1 MTRRKI
7 VDKMPHR
14 LTETD
19 PLGGVTT
26 YAYNGRHQV
35 LSARDALGHTTINS
49 YDANGNLL
57 DTADPLGKK
66 TVYTY
71 NTQGLPL
78 TVTDPLNGTTTFKY
92 DATGHVTSQ
101 TDALNNVTS
110 FTYDANGNKLTQAVT
125 RTRSDGTLE
134 TLTTSFVYDGDN
146 RVTKTTNPDGTFT
159 RVLYNAIGK
168 QSDTF
173 DPLNRPTHYDYDVN
187 GRLTKVTHRDLTFET
202 YAYDANDRKIS
213 MLDRASRQTLYEY
226 DVVGRL
232 KKTTAPDL
240 SFTQAVYD
248 AAGRTTQTIDAL
260 KNSTFY
266 GYDDADRPTS
276 VTDAA
281 GKISTFAYDA
291 AGNQTSMTDAL
302 QHTTTFVYDAA
313 NRRTQT
319 IYHDKSTDSVAY
331 DALGRQI
338 AKTDQAGKSTQF
350 AYDAVGRLSSVAQFL
365 NNVPLVTSYGYDEIG
380 NRISQTDANG
390 HVTRFAYDQLGRRAS
405 RTLPVGQSESYAYD
419 AAGNLISRKDFN
431 GHATTFTYDNMNRL
445 AQKTADAFF
454 STGTCAPVAGLPVC
468 GATLVTYSYTA
479 TGRRQSMTD
488 AAGSTTYSY
497 DSRDRLLTKATTF
510 GTLTYTYD
518 VAGNALTLKSSNVGG
533 ASMTYTYDP
542 LNRVASV
549 TDVSG
554 ATSYSYDAVGNL
566 AGYTYPNGVSTSYS
580 YDPLN
585 RLINMQSN
593 CGTGAGCGVPGTAI
607 ASYGYTLGAAGNR
620 LSVSELSGRA
630 VTYGYDD
637 LYRLTSENVSGDPG
651 GKNGAVSY
659 TFDSVGNR
667 TQRNSTLPA
676 VVDTGLLNYDA
687 NDRTAADP
695 YDANGNLLQSGAG
708 GNVYDFE
715 NRVVRAG
722 GVSLVYDGDGNRVK
736 ETVAGVTTSY
746 LVADQNLTGYA
757 QVMDELQGGT
767 VSRSYTYGLSL
778 INQRLTANGQGLSF
792 FGFDGHGSVRY
803 LTSSTAT
810 VTDTY
815 DFDAFGNLISSTG
828 STPNNYLF
836 AGEQF
841 DSALGIY
848 YNRARYY
855 DQRIGRFWTMDTL
868 EGSIDEPLS
877 LHHYVYASGNPPNR
891 RDPSGFEDIAS
902 LSVAEGISDQLDSV
916 TAQAEQA
923 LGRKAVRVI
932 VCEVGKCVVDLG
944 IQEGV
949 YLLLEEIPG
958 GFILPYVGQ
967 TGDAITRLVTQV
979 GEKNVF
985 GRLLTFIEVEGGVAA
1000 RRRAEQIVINVLTDG
1015 GLQPGV
1021 RSIPNA
1027 ERIISNLR
1035 NEIRLD
1041 KFLAICK

>member
-1 MTRRKI
+1 M
-7 VDKMPHR
+7 
-14 LTETD
+14 
-19 PLGGVTT
+19 
-26 YAYNGRHQV
+26 A
-35 LSARDALGHTTINS
+35 
-49 YDANGNLL
+49 
-57 DTADPLGKK
+57 
-66 TVYTY
+66 
-71 NTQGLPL
+71 
-78 TVTDPLNGTTTFKY
+78 
-92 DATGHVTSQ
+92 
-101 TDALNNVTS
+101 
-110 FTYDANGNKLTQAVT
+110 
-125 RTRSDGTLE
+125 
-134 TLTTSFVYDGDN
+134 
-146 RVTKTTNPDGTFT
+146 
-159 RVLYNAIGK
+159 
-168 QSDTF
+168 
-173 DPLNRPTHYDYDVN
+173 
-187 GRLTKVTHRDLTFET
+187 
-202 YAYDANDRKIS
+202 
-213 MLDRASRQTLYEY
+213 
-226 DVVGRL
+226 
-232 KKTTAPDL
+232 
-240 SFTQAVYD
+240 
-248 AAGRTTQTIDAL
+248 
-260 KNSTFY
+260 
-266 GYDDADRPTS
+266 
-276 VTDAA
+276 
-281 GKISTFAYDA
+281 
-291 AGNQTSMTDAL
+291 
-302 QHTTTFVYDAA
+302 
-313 NRRTQT
+313 
-319 IYHDKSTDSVAY
+319 
-331 DALGRQI
+331 
-338 AKTDQAGKSTQF
+338 
-350 AYDAVGRLSSVAQFL
+350 
-365 NNVPLVTSYGYDEIG
+365 
-380 NRISQTDANG
+380 
-390 HVTRFAYDQLGRRAS
+390 
-405 RTLPVGQSESYAYD
+405 
-419 AAGNLISRKDFN
+419 
-431 GHATTFTYDNMNRL
+431 
-445 AQKTADAFF
+445 
-454 STGTCAPVAGLPVC
+454 
-468 GATLVTYSYTA
+468 
-479 TGRRQSMTD
+479 
-488 AAGSTTYSY
+488 
-497 DSRDRLLTKATTF
+497 
-510 GTLTYTYD
+510 
-518 VAGNALTLKSSNVGG
+518 
-533 ASMTYTYDP
+533 
-542 LNRVASV
+542 
-549 TDVSG
+549 
-554 ATSYSYDAVGNL
+554 
-566 AGYTYPNGVSTSYS
+566 
-580 YDPLN
+580 
-585 RLINMQSN
+585 
-593 CGTGAGCGVPGTAI
+593 
-607 ASYGYTLGAAGNR
+607 TLGAAGNR

-687 NDRTAADP
+687 NDHTTADP

>member
-1 MTRRKI
+1 M
-7 VDKMPHR
+7 
-14 LTETD
+14 
-19 PLGGVTT
+19 
-26 YAYNGRHQV
+26 A
-35 LSARDALGHTTINS
+35 
-49 YDANGNLL
+49 
-57 DTADPLGKK
+57 
-66 TVYTY
+66 
-71 NTQGLPL
+71 
-78 TVTDPLNGTTTFKY
+78 
-92 DATGHVTSQ
+92 
-101 TDALNNVTS
+101 
-110 FTYDANGNKLTQAVT
+110 
-125 RTRSDGTLE
+125 
-134 TLTTSFVYDGDN
+134 
-146 RVTKTTNPDGTFT
+146 
-159 RVLYNAIGK
+159 
-168 QSDTF
+168 
-173 DPLNRPTHYDYDVN
+173 
-187 GRLTKVTHRDLTFET
+187 
-202 YAYDANDRKIS
+202 
-213 MLDRASRQTLYEY
+213 
-226 DVVGRL
+226 
-232 KKTTAPDL
+232 
-240 SFTQAVYD
+240 
-248 AAGRTTQTIDAL
+248 
-260 KNSTFY
+260 
-266 GYDDADRPTS
+266 
-276 VTDAA
+276 
-281 GKISTFAYDA
+281 
-291 AGNQTSMTDAL
+291 
-302 QHTTTFVYDAA
+302 
-313 NRRTQT
+313 
-319 IYHDKSTDSVAY
+319 
-331 DALGRQI
+331 
-338 AKTDQAGKSTQF
+338 
-350 AYDAVGRLSSVAQFL
+350 
-365 NNVPLVTSYGYDEIG
+365 
-380 NRISQTDANG
+380 
-390 HVTRFAYDQLGRRAS
+390 
-405 RTLPVGQSESYAYD
+405 
-419 AAGNLISRKDFN
+419 
-431 GHATTFTYDNMNRL
+431 
-445 AQKTADAFF
+445 
-454 STGTCAPVAGLPVC
+454 
-468 GATLVTYSYTA
+468 
-479 TGRRQSMTD
+479 
-488 AAGSTTYSY
+488 
-497 DSRDRLLTKATTF
+497 
-510 GTLTYTYD
+510 
-518 VAGNALTLKSSNVGG
+518 
-533 ASMTYTYDP
+533 
-542 LNRVASV
+542 
-549 TDVSG
+549 
-554 ATSYSYDAVGNL
+554 
-566 AGYTYPNGVSTSYS
+566 
-580 YDPLN
+580 
-585 RLINMQSN
+585 
-593 CGTGAGCGVPGTAI
+593 
-607 ASYGYTLGAAGNR
+607 TLGAAGNR

>member
-1 MTRRKI
+1 
-7 VDKMPHR
+7 
-14 LTETD
+14 
-19 PLGGVTT
+19 
-26 YAYNGRHQV
+26 
-35 LSARDALGHTTINS
+35 
-49 YDANGNLL
+49 
-57 DTADPLGKK
+57 
-66 TVYTY
+66 
-71 NTQGLPL
+71 
-78 TVTDPLNGTTTFKY
+78 
-92 DATGHVTSQ
+92 
-101 TDALNNVTS
+101 
-110 FTYDANGNKLTQAVT
+110 
-125 RTRSDGTLE
+125 
-134 TLTTSFVYDGDN
+134 
-146 RVTKTTNPDGTFT
+146 
-159 RVLYNAIGK
+159 
-168 QSDTF
+168 
-173 DPLNRPTHYDYDVN
+173 
-187 GRLTKVTHRDLTFET
+187 
-202 YAYDANDRKIS
+202 
-213 MLDRASRQTLYEY
+213 
-226 DVVGRL
+226 
-232 KKTTAPDL
+232 
-240 SFTQAVYD
+240 
-248 AAGRTTQTIDAL
+248 
-260 KNSTFY
+260 
-266 GYDDADRPTS
+266 
-276 VTDAA
+276 
-281 GKISTFAYDA
+281 
-291 AGNQTSMTDAL
+291 
-302 QHTTTFVYDAA
+302 
-313 NRRTQT
+313 
-319 IYHDKSTDSVAY
+319 
-331 DALGRQI
+331 
-338 AKTDQAGKSTQF
+338 
-350 AYDAVGRLSSVAQFL
+350 
-365 NNVPLVTSYGYDEIG
+365 
-380 NRISQTDANG
+380 
-390 HVTRFAYDQLGRRAS
+390 
-405 RTLPVGQSESYAYD
+405 
-419 AAGNLISRKDFN
+419 
-431 GHATTFTYDNMNRL
+431 
-445 AQKTADAFF
+445 
-454 STGTCAPVAGLPVC
+454 
-468 GATLVTYSYTA
+468 
-479 TGRRQSMTD
+479 
-488 AAGSTTYSY
+488 
-497 DSRDRLLTKATTF
+497 
-510 GTLTYTYD
+510 
-518 VAGNALTLKSSNVGG
+518 
-533 ASMTYTYDP
+533 
-542 LNRVASV
+542 
-549 TDVSG
+549 
-554 ATSYSYDAVGNL
+554 
-566 AGYTYPNGVSTSYS
+566 
-580 YDPLN
+580 
-585 RLINMQSN
+585 
-593 CGTGAGCGVPGTAI
+593 
-607 ASYGYTLGAAGNR
+607 
-620 LSVSELSGRA
+620 
-630 VTYGYDD
+630 
-637 LYRLTSENVSGDPG
+637 VSGDPG

-659 TFDSVGNR
+659 NFDSVGNR
-667 TQRNSTLPA
+667 VQRKSTLPA
-676 VVDTGLLNYDA
+676 VVATGLLNYDG
-687 NDRTAADP
+687 NDRTATDP

-708 GNVYDFE
+708 TNVYDFE
-715 NRVVRAG
+715 NRLVQAG
-722 GVSLVYDGDGNRVK
+722 GVALVYDGDGNRVQ
-736 ETVAGVTTSY
+736 ETVAGVTTNY

-757 QVMDELQGGT
+757 QVMDELQNGT

-778 INQRLTANGQGLSF
+778 INQRLMANGQGLSF